1 MNDLPSTRLEIDLQA
16 LKHNFNYFKDLLQT
30 ETVVIAAVKANAYGT
45 DAVTVAKHLEKL
57 GVDYLAVVFTREGI
71 ALREAGIKKPI
82 LVFQATPEE
91 IPQVVEYNLEPSLY
105 SDSMFRAFCVYA
117 EEEDLD
123 AYPVHIKF
131 NTGMNRLGMAL
142 SQAESLGVSFET
154 MTNLQLKS
162 IFTHFASSD
171 DPNERIFTQQQIRK
185 FNKASKEIEST
196 LGYMPMRHAC
206 NTMGVLNYRD
216 AHFDAVRVG
225 IGLYGYTYDD
235 EINKELKP
243 VGKLFAPIVEKH
255 YLNPGDS
262 VGYGR
267 TFIAEDSM
275 IIAVIPLGHADGISR
290 AYGQGKGWVCI
301 SNRKAPIIGNVC
313 MDMLMVDVTDI
324 SCDEGELVEIF
335 GDNNAAIELANSID
349 TVVYELITAVS
360 SRVSRVVTGIN
371 IILK

>member
-16 LKHNFNYFKDLLQT
+16 LKHNFSYFKDLLQT

-82 LVFQATPEE
+82 LVFQPTPQE
-91 IPQVVEYNLEPSLY
+91 IPQIVEYGLEPSLY
-105 SDSMFRAFCVYA
+105 SDSMFRAFSVYA
-117 EEEDLD
+117 EEEELD
-123 AYPVHIKF
+123 AYPVHVKF

-142 SQAESLGVSFET
+142 SQAESIGVALKS
-154 MTNLQLKS
+154 NKHLKLKS
-162 IFTHFASSD
+162 IFTHFASSE

-185 FNKASKEIEST
+185 FNDVSKELEGS

-216 AHFDAVRVG
+216 AHFDAVRLG
-225 IGLYGYTYDD
+225 IGLYGYTYD
-235 EINKELKP
+235 EEVNKELKP
-243 VGKLFAPIVEKH
+243 VGKLYAPIIVKQ

-262 VGYGR
+262 VSYSR
-267 TFIAEDSM
+267 TFIAEEPM
-275 IIAVIPLGHADGISR
+275 IIAIIPLGHADGIYR
-290 AYGQGKGWVCI
+290 AYGKGKGWVYL
-301 SNRKAPIIGNVC
+301 NDRKARILGNVC
-313 MDMLMVDVTDI
+313 MDMIMVDVTEI
-324 SCDEGELVEIF
+324 ACDEGDLVEVF
-335 GDNNAAIELANSID
+335 GDNNSAIELSNSIG
-349 TVVYELITAVS
+349 TIVYELITAVS
-360 SRVSRVVTGIN
+360 SRVPRVVTGIN